1 MGLLDN
7 RVGMIPFDDPADSNR
22 RPVASAPLSVS
33 SGGILTNAAPME
45 QAPKEK
51 LGFAERVSNFF
62 KDEENVAKFILA
74 LEPLRGPVGGGGAPV
89 QYAQNILDE
98 SRKMRLLK
106 SQGNKT
112 AQALNAAAAA
122 EKDPA
127 RSKRLTDAARLV
139 ESDPS
144 FAPAAARLLFDTST
158 ETFGVTPIPVV
169 GEDGEVSYVQLGNRG
184 SVKGMALP
192 EGTSPAPDTYQVD
205 TGTHII
211 TYDRVTN
218 ALLSS
223 VEKNIREAAEEKA
236 IGAETGKSRGQD
248 IAGAG
253 ASRASANDAL
263 MLIGSLLGQ
272 PNVVDGITTY
282 QGTVG
287 LQDATG
293 RFAGQLDPN
302 TLTGAS
308 LLSQEAIDTIPIIQ
322 QLQGKTFLQA
332 FESLKGGGHITE
344 IEGKKAEQAIAR
356 LQRTQSTKAFIA
368 ALLELR
374 EIIVAGQGRLDKLLQ
389 KDVGGPSIMD
399 QADAILGGGN

>member
-1 MGLLDN
+1 
-7 RVGMIPFDDPADSNR
+7 MIPFDDPADSNR

>member
-1 MGLLDN
+1 MALLDMLLDALNPMKQTTPPYMPGQPQPPSTPRPQEPSILSRLGRGALDYFSDPIN
-7 RVGMIPFDDPADSNR
+7 RKQLAIGF
-22 RPVASAPLSVS
+22 
-33 SGGILTNAAPME
+33 NAMRLNPDANLARSLQSQIETE
-45 QAPKEK
+45 Q
-51 LGFAERVSNFF
+51 G
-62 KDEENVAKFILA
+62 
-74 LEPLRGPVGGGGAPV
+74 
-89 QYAQNILDE
+89 
-98 SRKMRLLK
+98 MRLLR

-112 AQALNAAAAA
+112 AQALKAAATA

-169 GEDGEVSYVQLGNRG
+169 SEDGEVSYVQLGNLG

-192 EGTSPAPDTYQVD
+192 EGTRPAPQTYQVD
-205 TGTHII
+205 TGTHIL
-211 TYDRVTN
+211 TFDRTTN

-223 VEKNIREAAEEKA
+223 VEKNIRKAAEEKA
-236 IGAETGKSRGQD
+236 IGGETGKSKGQD
-248 IAGAG
+248 IAGAE

-263 MLIGSLLGQ
+263 MLIDSLLGQ
-272 PNVVDGITTY
+272 PNVVDGVVTY
-282 QGTVG
+282 KGTVG
-287 LQDATG
+287 LQGATG
-293 RFAGQLDPN
+293 KFAGQIDPN

-332 FESLKGGGHITE
+332 FESLKGGGQITE

-356 LQRTQSTKAFIA
+356 LQRTQSTEAFIE

-374 EIIVAGQGRLDKLLQ
+374 DIIVAGQGRLNKLLQ
-389 KDVGGPSIMD
+389 GAAGGPSIMD
-399 QADAILGGGN
+399 QADAILGGGS